1 MGAGSEVGR
10 REKLNADGD
19 EEIEK
24 EQVLSPEVLRG
35 LVARATFR
43 EGGLVVRETSNP

>member
-1 MGAGSEVGR
+1 VGR
-10 REKLNADGD
+10 LEKLNADGE

-24 EQVLSPEVLRG
+24 EQVLSPELLRG

>member
-1 MGAGSEVGR
+1 MGR
-10 REKLNADGD
+10 REKLNADG

-24 EQVLSPEVLRG
+24 EQVLSPELLRG